1 MQQIAMLPVVA
12 MPCGSMIQ
20 RADVPHVLPE
30 FKEGEILPPIAP
42 DSYAEYSE
50 RCYTS
55 GLAF

>member
-1 MQQIAMLPVVA
+1 MLPVVA